1 MYLCILWVYLCL
13 ICLIYFTLLYFN
25 LYYNESYILVKTDP
39 IFFSHLFSFSQK
51 FSRSV
56 FLSFWLF
63 FVDFSLTL
71 LVKVLLI
78 KISVYYIM
86 ELRMI
91 VTSFLGIFVISYF
104 VLIIWGFHEN
114 FIRTYNTGHNILE
127 VYNVLVQVQ
136 FSRSKTK
143 LDI

>member
-25 LYYNESYILVKTDP
+25 LYYNESYILVKTDT

-56 FLSFWLF
+56 LLSFWLF

-86 ELRMI
+86 ESRMI